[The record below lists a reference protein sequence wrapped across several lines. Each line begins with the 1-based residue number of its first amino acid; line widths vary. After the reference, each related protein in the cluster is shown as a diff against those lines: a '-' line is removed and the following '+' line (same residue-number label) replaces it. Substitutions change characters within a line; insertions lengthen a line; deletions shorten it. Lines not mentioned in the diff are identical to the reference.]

1 VVSFESDP
9 GEYVSQESKN
19 TRAIPH
25 GSGRIVG
32 PEVFKISS
40 SEGITAISP
49 YFHECIEYAYISFHR
64 PDSSAEAYGR
74 QTNLD
79 RIPKVFARCSYLKT

>member
-49 YFHECIEYAYISFHR
+49 YFHECIEYAYIF
-64 PDSSAEAYGR
+64 SSTGLERRSQWAADEPGQNSKFFCALVP
-74 QTNLD
+74 T
-79 RIPKVFARCSYLKT
+79 